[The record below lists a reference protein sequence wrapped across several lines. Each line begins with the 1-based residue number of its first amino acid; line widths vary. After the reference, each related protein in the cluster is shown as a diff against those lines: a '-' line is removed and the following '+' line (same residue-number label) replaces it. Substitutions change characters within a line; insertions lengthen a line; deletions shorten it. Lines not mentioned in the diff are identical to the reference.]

1 MREISNVMQVG
12 FQYGEQR
19 IIYDENGDVVSVSEL
34 SSAEN
39 ISVGPPVIRMRDDY
53 ITNRQYS
60 RRADDLYARAEFR
73 RYGKKTEPQ
82 EALSDVIALM
92 NWAKTGHVYLWDPYL
107 TVEDILHT
115 WYFTT
120 SMSVTLHAITSG
132 AIAKKN
138 TNVRSW
144 IKQQRKIMD
153 ERSNHY
159 GIHAELRCQWG
170 EHGYNFHD
178 RFLMVLRSDREKPCV
193 WSLGTSINSLGEK
206 HHIIQS
212 VEHPQMIVD
221 TFEELWNDLNVPECL
236 VWKRGI

>member
-1 MREISNVMQVG
+1 
-12 FQYGEQR
+12 
-19 IIYDENGDVVSVSEL
+19 
-34 SSAEN
+34 
-39 ISVGPPVIRMRDDY
+39 
-53 ITNRQYS
+53 
-60 RRADDLYARAEFR
+60 
-73 RYGKKTEPQ
+73 
-82 EALSDVIALM
+82 
-92 NWAKTGHVYLWDPYL
+92 
-107 TVEDILHT
+107 
-115 WYFTT
+115 
-120 SMSVTLHAITSG
+120 
-132 AIAKKN
+132 
-138 TNVRSW
+138 
-144 IKQQRKIMD
+144 MD

-193 WSLGTSINSLGEK
+193 WSLGTSINSLGKK